1 MMERHVS
8 QEYGQWKGM
17 ELENGFENGFHD
29 GMNFGRIW
37 KLGSRWYGTCSMEWK
52 DLLNDGH

>member
-1 MMERHVS
+1 MERHVS